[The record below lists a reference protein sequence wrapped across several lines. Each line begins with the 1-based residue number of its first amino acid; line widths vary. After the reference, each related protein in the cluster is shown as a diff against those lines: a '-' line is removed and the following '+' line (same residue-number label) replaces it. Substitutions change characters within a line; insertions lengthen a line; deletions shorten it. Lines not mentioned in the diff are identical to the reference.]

1 MRRTLLAG
9 LIFLAGCQSVVGPAK
24 RTALQDSVD
33 DPRYTI
39 DEQKVRARERVGLPD
54 GSRAVG
60 PATDADFN
68 PFGRGR

>member
-1 MRRTLLAG
+1 MRQTLLAG
-9 LIFLAGCQSVVGPAK
+9 LIFLAGCQGVVGPAK
-24 RTALQDSVD
+24 RTTLQDSVD

-39 DEQKVRARERVGLPD
+39 DEQKVRARDRVGLPD